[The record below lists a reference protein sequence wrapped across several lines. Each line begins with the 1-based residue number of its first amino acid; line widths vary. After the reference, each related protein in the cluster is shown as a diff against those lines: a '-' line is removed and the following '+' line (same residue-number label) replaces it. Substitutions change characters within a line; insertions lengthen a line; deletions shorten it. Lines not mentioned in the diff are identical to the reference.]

1 LSKKEAMSKGL
12 IGELVEVAPKTTLH
26 TNTEGNEFHSL
37 LNSTTPIAALLEGN
51 SHHEEHS
58 TG

>member
-1 LSKKEAMSKGL
+1 MSKGL